1 MRAGVAAERRVNPGD
16 LVTDRFGH
24 GVVLV
29 QYHHGPYPRDAR
41 LRADEVALVT
51 WVGLVKDAIGGV
63 VRDVCDVLFKGEVW
77 RANTGGLQV
86 VSDG

>member
-1 MRAGVAAERRVNPGD
+1 VAAERRVKPGD

-29 QYHHGPYPRDAR
+29 QNLYSPRSR
-41 LRADEVALVT
+41 NTSLREGEVALVT
-51 WVGLVKDAIGGV
+51 RVGLVKDSYTG
-63 VRDVCDVLFKGEVW
+63 RDVCDVLFKGEVW
-77 RANTGGLQV
+77 RTNTISLRV

>member
-1 MRAGVAAERRVNPGD
+1 MAAERRVKPGD

-24 GVVLV
+24 GTVLM

-63 VRDVCDVLFKGEVW
+63 NRDVCDVLFKGEVW
-77 RANTGGLQV
+77 RANTIQLRV

>member
-1 MRAGVAAERRVNPGD
+1 MTIRRINPGD

-29 QYHHGPYPRDAR
+29 QNLYSPRARDTR
-41 LRADEVALVT
+41 LREGEVALVT
-51 WVGLVKDAIGGV
+51 CVGLVKDTFTG
-63 VRDVCDVLFKGEVW
+63 REVCDVLFKGEVW
-77 RANTGGLQV
+77 RADTIQLRV

>member
-1 MRAGVAAERRVNPGD
+1 
-16 LVTDRFGH
+16 
-24 GVVLV
+24 
-29 QYHHGPYPRDAR
+29 
-41 LRADEVALVT
+41 VALVT
-51 WVGLVKDAIGGV
+51 RVEVVGYGGGV

>member
-1 MRAGVAAERRVNPGD
+1 
-16 LVTDRFGH
+16 VTDRFGH
-24 GVVLV
+24 GAVLT
-29 QYHHGPYPRDAR
+29 QNLYRPGSRDTR
-41 LRADEVALVT
+41 LNVGEVALVT
-51 WVGLVKDAIGGV
+51 RVEVVGISGGV